1 MPYKMEVGA
10 LIADWW
16 GFVVFLVG
24 VGVAYITGKER
35 QHYKV
40 EQLQKDLLSL
50 KKDMADGREAL
61 KKDIASVPKE
71 LSDMHAQDGS
81 EAVAAAKAITELAT
95 DVKYL
100 RKGMDDLHAEL
111 RRKVDK

>member
-1 MPYKMEVGA
+1 MNTKGGAMPYKMEVGA

-35 QHYKV
+35 RHYKV
-40 EQLQKDLLSL
+40 EQLQKDLLAL
-50 KKDMADGREAL
+50 KKDMA
-61 KKDIASVPKE
+61 SVRKE

-95 DVKYL
+95 DIKYL

-111 RRKVDK
+111 RRK